1 MFVDCRPY
9 EPACVELTP
18 YSDFREKDDTM
29 KKLLAGMLVGCLFS
43 LGCGTDTS
51 PKGGGAPS
59 KGGATQKAPA
69 PPMTK
74 PGEMKDESKPN
85 GAKPEDEA
93 KPKDD
98 SKKTEPKKDA
108 K

>member
-1 MFVDCRPY
+1 
-9 EPACVELTP
+9 
-18 YSDFREKDDTM
+18 M
-29 KKLLAGMLVGCLFS
+29 KKLLAGLFVGCLFS

-51 PKGGGAPS
+51 PKGGAPS
-59 KGGATQKAPA
+59 KGGAQKAPA

-74 PGEMKDESKPN
+74 PSEMKDESKPN
-85 GAKPEDEA
+85 GAKPEPGKDEA

-98 SKKTEPKKDA
+98 LKKTEPKKDA